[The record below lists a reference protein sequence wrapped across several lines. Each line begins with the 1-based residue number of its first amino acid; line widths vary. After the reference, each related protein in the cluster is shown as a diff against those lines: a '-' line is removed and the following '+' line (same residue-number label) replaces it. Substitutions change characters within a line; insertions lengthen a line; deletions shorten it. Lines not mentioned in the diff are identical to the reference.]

1 VTDFKNREMR
11 SMNTIENV
19 KIKNVSMLE
28 IAAR

>member
-1 VTDFKNREMR
+1 VTDFKNKEMR